1 MNRFRDF
8 LSSYHPIVHTLI
20 LGTVMAR
27 AASSMS
33 LPFLAIYL
41 SRNTSMSEI
50 MIGIVIGMGALAGT
64 VGGFVGGTLSDR
76 FGRRIIMLA
85 ALFGWAFVFTG
96 FAFVKLPI
104 WFMLLNM
111 LNGLCRSFYEPVSQ
125 ALMADLTEPA
135 KRLKVFSMR
144 YMAINVGV
152 AVGPLLGAFFATMDG
167 ALPFLITGIVY
178 FIYAVTLYVLLSAF
192 GIKKIEGEKK
202 ATVTFTS
209 AWRVI
214 RSDTTFRFYIIG
226 GIIGAIGYSQVMVTL
241 SQYLE
246 HSFADGVK
254 MFALLMSVNAIA
266 VIAMQIPLT
275 RWAEKYT
282 PLVAISVGNLMFALG
297 DVGFAFSQTTILLV
311 ISMIV
316 FTFGEILNY
325 PAANMLIDKLAPE
338 HMRGTYFGAQTLTNV
353 GHFMGPWIGGFMLA
367 SYSGSTLYTVMAVIT
382 IGGTLFY
389 HIGKNRFSKIENS
402 LTIGDKTNL

>member
-1 MNRFRDF
+1 MNRLRNF
-8 LSSYHPIVHTLI
+8 LSTYHPIVHTLI

-41 SRNTSMSEI
+41 SRNTSMSEV
-50 MIGIVIGMGALAGT
+50 MIGVVIGMGALAGT

-135 KRLKVFSMR
+135 KRLKVFSLR
-144 YMAINVGV
+144 YMAINVGA
-152 AVGPLLGAFFATMDG
+152 AVGPLLGSFFATMDG
-167 ALPFLITGIVY
+167 SLPFLITGIVY
-178 FIYAVTLYVLLSAF
+178 FVYAVTLYALLSAF

-202 ATVTFTS
+202 ANVTFAS
-209 AWRVI
+209 AWQVI
-214 RSDTTFRFYIIG
+214 RRDTTFRYYSIG

-246 HSFADGVK
+246 HSIADGVK
-254 MFALLMSVNAIA
+254 MVALLMSVNAIT

-282 PLVAISVGNLMFALG
+282 PLVAISAGNLMFALG
-297 DVGFAFSQTTILLV
+297 DVGFAYSHTTIPLV
-311 ISMIV
+311 FSMIV

-325 PAANMLIDKLAPE
+325 PAANMLIDKLAPA

-353 GHFMGPWIGGFMLA
+353 GHFLGPWIGGFLLA
-367 SYSGSTLYTVMAVIT
+367 SYNGSTLYTVMACVT
-382 IGGTLFY
+382 ICGTLFY
-389 HIGKNRFSKIENS
+389 QLGSRRQSVAKTVIKNENM
-402 LTIGDKTNL
+402 

>member
-1 MNRFRDF
+1 MNRLRGF
-8 LSSYHPIVHTLI
+8 LGSYHPIVHTLI

-41 SRNTSMSEI
+41 AKHTSMSAV
-50 MIGIVIGMGALAGT
+50 MIGVVIGMGALAGT
-64 VGGFVGGTLSDR
+64 VGGFIGGNLSDR

-85 ALFGWAFVFTG
+85 ALFGWAVVFVG
-96 FAFVKLPI
+96 FSIVKLPVL
-104 WFMLLNM
+104 FMMLNM

-135 KRLKVFSMR
+135 KRLSVFSMR

-167 ALPFLITGIVY
+167 ALPFLLTGIVY
-178 FIYAVTLYVLLSAF
+178 FIYAVTLYVLLIVF
-192 GIKKIEGEKK
+192 GIKQIEGEKK
-202 ATVTFTS
+202 QPVTFVS
-209 AWRVI
+209 ALWVI
-214 RSDTTFRFYIIG
+214 QRDVTFRYYILG

-246 HSFADGVK
+246 QNFTEGVK
-254 MFALLMSVNAIA
+254 MFAVLMSVNAIV

-275 RWAEKYT
+275 RISDKYS
-282 PLVAISVGNLMFALG
+282 PLVAIIIGNLMFALG
-297 DVGFAFSQTTILLV
+297 DIGFAFSHSLV
-311 ISMIV
+311 PMIISMAI
-316 FTFGEILNY
+316 FTLGEILNY

-353 GHFMGPWIGGFMLA
+353 GHFMGPWVGGFLLVA
-367 SYSGSTLYTVMAVIT
+367 YGGTTLYLVIAFVT
-382 IGGTLFY
+382 LAGSLFY
-389 HIGKNRFSKIENS
+389 WKGANNLQALPKNRSKKEVF
-402 LTIGDKTNL
+402 

>member
-1 MNRFRDF
+1 MNRFRVF
-8 LSSYHPIVHTLI
+8 LSSYHPIVHILI

-41 SRNTSMSEI
+41 SRNTSMSEV
-50 MIGIVIGMGALAGT
+50 MIGVIIGMGALAGT

-76 FGRRIIMLA
+76 FGRRVIMLI

-96 FAFVKLPI
+96 FAFVKLPVL
-104 WFMLLNM
+104 FMLLNM
-111 LNGLCRSFYEPVSQ
+111 VNGLCRSFYEPVSQ
-125 ALMADLTEPA
+125 ALMADLTEPT

-152 AVGPLLGAFFATMDG
+152 AVGPLLGAYFATLDG
-167 ALPFLITGIVY
+167 SLPFLITGIVY
-178 FIYAVTLYVLLSAF
+178 FIYAVTLYMLLSAF

-202 ATVTFTS
+202 SPVTFTS
-209 AWRVI
+209 SWRVI
-214 RSDTTFRFYIIG
+214 RNDTTFRYYIVG
-226 GIIGAIGYSQVMVTL
+226 GIVGAIGYSQVMVTL

-254 MFALLMSVNAIA
+254 MFALLMSVNAIV
-266 VIAMQIPLT
+266 VIAMQVPLT
-275 RWAEKYT
+275 RWADKYT
-282 PLVAISVGNLMFALG
+282 PLVAIIVGNLMFALG
-297 DVGFAFSQTTILLV
+297 DIGFAFSHSVVLLI
-311 ISMIV
+311 ISMTV

-338 HMRGTYFGAQTLTNV
+338 HMRGTYFGAQTFTNI
-353 GHFMGPWIGGFMLA
+353 GHFMGPWVGGFLLA
-367 SYSGSTLYTVMAVIT
+367 SYGGSTLYLVMAVIT
-382 IGGTLFY
+382 ICGSLFY
-389 HIGKNRFSKIENS
+389 QLGNHNFLKKNSHSKEENA
-402 LTIGDKTNL
+402 IK

>member
-1 MNRFRDF
+1 MNRLRGF

-41 SRNTSMSEI
+41 SRHTSMSAV
-50 MIGIVIGMGALAGT
+50 MIGIVIGMGSLAGT
-64 VGGFVGGTLSDR
+64 VGGFIGGTLSDR

-85 ALFGWAFVFTG
+85 ALFGWAFVFLG
-96 FAFVKLPI
+96 FGVVKLPI
-104 WFMLLNM
+104 LFMLLNM

-152 AVGPLLGAFFATMDG
+152 AVGPLLGAFFATMNG
-167 ALPFLITGIVY
+167 ALPFLITGTIY
-178 FIYAVTLYVLLSAF
+178 FIYAVTLYALLIAF

-202 ATVTFTS
+202 SSVTFGS
-209 AWRVI
+209 ALRVI
-214 RSDTTFRFYIIG
+214 RSDMTFRLYILG

-246 HSFADGVK
+246 RNFVDGVK
-254 MFALLMSVNAIA
+254 MFAILMSVNAIV

-282 PLVAISVGNLMFALG
+282 PLTAIIVGNLMFALG
-297 DVGFAFSQTTILLV
+297 DVGFAFSHSLV
-311 ISMIV
+311 WLIISMGI
-316 FTFGEILNY
+316 FTLGEILNY

-338 HMRGTYFGAQTLTNV
+338 HMRGTYFGAQTLTNI
-353 GHFMGPWIGGFMLA
+353 GHFIGPWVGGFLLV
-367 SYSGSTLYTVMAVIT
+367 SFGGNTLYVLMAV
-382 IGGTLFY
+382 
-389 HIGKNRFSKIENS
+389 
-402 LTIGDKTNL
+402 LTIAGSIFYWKGNIRQISVNNTSKKENF

>member
-1 MNRFRDF
+1 MNRLRGF

-41 SRNTSMSEI
+41 ARHTSMSAV
-50 MIGIVIGMGALAGT
+50 MIGIVIGMGSLAGT
-64 VGGFVGGTLSDR
+64 VGGFIGGTLSDR

-85 ALFGWAFVFTG
+85 ALFGWAFVFLG
-96 FAFVKLPI
+96 FGMVKLPI
-104 WFMLLNM
+104 LFMLLNM

-144 YMAINVGV
+144 YMAINLGV
-152 AVGPLLGAFFATMDG
+152 AVGPLLGAFFATMNG
-167 ALPFLITGIVY
+167 ALPFLITGIIY
-178 FIYAVTLYVLLSAF
+178 FIYAITLYALLIAF

-202 ATVTFTS
+202 SSVTFSS
-209 AWRVI
+209 AVRVI
-214 RSDTTFRFYIIG
+214 RSDMTFRFYILG

-246 HSFADGVK
+246 QSFVDGVK
-254 MFALLMSVNAIA
+254 MFAILMSVNAIV

-275 RWAEKYT
+275 RLAEKYT
-282 PLVAISVGNLMFALG
+282 PLVAIVIGNLMFALG
-297 DVGFAFSQTTILLV
+297 DVGFAFSHSLV
-311 ISMIV
+311 WLIISMGI
-316 FTFGEILNY
+316 FTLGEILNY

-338 HMRGTYFGAQTLTNV
+338 HMRGTYFGAQTLTNI
-353 GHFMGPWIGGFMLA
+353 GHFIGPWVGGFLLV
-367 SYSGSTLYTVMAVIT
+367 SYGGNTLYVLMAA
-382 IGGTLFY
+382 
-389 HIGKNRFSKIENS
+389 
-402 LTIGDKTNL
+402 LTITGSIFYWRGSIRQMMLKNTSKKENF

>member
-1 MNRFRDF
+1 MNRLRGFIG
-8 LSSYHPIVHTLI
+8 SYHPIVLTLI

-41 SRNTSMSEI
+41 SRHTSMSAV
-50 MIGIVIGMGALAGT
+50 MIGVVIGMGALAGT

-76 FGRRIIMLA
+76 FGRRSIMLI

-96 FAFVKLPI
+96 FALVTLPV

-111 LNGLCRSFYEPVSQ
+111 MNGLCRSFYEPVSQ

-152 AVGPLLGAFFATMDG
+152 AVGPLLGAFFATLNG
-167 ALPFLITGIVY
+167 SLPFLLTGVIY
-178 FIYAVTLYVLLSAF
+178 FVYAVALYILLITF

-202 ATVTFTS
+202 SPVTFGS
-209 AWRVI
+209 AIKVI
-214 RSDTTFRFYIIG
+214 RSDMTFRFYIFG

-246 HSFADGVK
+246 HSFTDGVK
-254 MFALLMSVNAIA
+254 MFAILMSVNAIV
-266 VIAMQIPLT
+266 VIAFQIPFT
-275 RWAEKYT
+275 RIAEKYT
-282 PLVAISVGNLMFALG
+282 PFMAIAFGNLMFALG
-297 DVGFAFSQTTILLV
+297 DIGFAFSHSLVWLIL
-311 ISMIV
+311 SMAI
-316 FTFGEILNY
+316 FTLGEILNY

-338 HMRGTYFGAQTLTNV
+338 HMRGTYFGAQTLTNA
-353 GHFMGPWIGGFMLA
+353 GHFMGPWIGGFLLA
-367 SYSGSTLYTVMAVIT
+367 SYGGNTLYLCMALLT
-382 IGGTLFY
+382 MGGTLFY
-389 HIGKNRFSKIENS
+389 WNGTKRLFRMK
-402 LTIGDKTNL
+402 KTLNDRNM